1 MRESHKMELTMDFN
15 KIKFQLSDKQKMGN
29 KYLFLR
35 SFMGNQ
41 AIYFENK

>member
-1 MRESHKMELTMDFN
+1 MKESHKMGLTIFYT

-29 KYLFLR
+29 KYLF
-35 SFMGNQ
+35 SQKFYGNQ